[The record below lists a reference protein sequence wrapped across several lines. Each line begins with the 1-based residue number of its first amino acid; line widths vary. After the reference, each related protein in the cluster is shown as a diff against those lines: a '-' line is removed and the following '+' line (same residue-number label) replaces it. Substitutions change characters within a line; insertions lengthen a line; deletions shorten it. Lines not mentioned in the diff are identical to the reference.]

1 MYNFDGTLLLDLRI
15 HVFTY
20 SKMNYK
26 NHDYDFITNMVVVV
40 VVVVVVDFGLYTYS
54 MINVSALIMYM
65 T

>member
-1 MYNFDGTLLLDLRI
+1 
-15 HVFTY
+15 
-20 SKMNYK
+20 MNYK
-26 NHDYDFITNMVVVV
+26 NHDYDFITNM